1 VRIRS
6 APGEVNDIYVSEA
19 WLSLLFYS
27 QASSEFPRISFVGN
41 SYSCIE
47 TGMFEGY
54 GYCRSLPTLTLKVV
68 LFSESARSVL
78 TSLGLAAACNADRIL
93 IHDAA

>member
-1 VRIRS
+1 MVGLKERK
-6 APGEVNDIYVSEA
+6 IYVN
-19 WLSLLFYS
+19 SLLKVL
-27 QASSEFPRISFVGN
+27 EFPGISFVGN